1 MDEAPTHADG
11 VDEEDASDPRDQWT
25 IFHFSLSNPTGPEQ
39 GDVARLL
46 RSVANGLETLGDIQV
61 EDITFSSEPTAG
73 EDDLTVT
80 VYYHRH
86 PRRR

>member
-1 MDEAPTHADG
+1 VSEEA
-11 VDEEDASDPRDQWT
+11 VDADPRDKWT

-46 RSVANGLETLGDIQV
+46 RRASDHLEELGDVQV
-61 EDITFSSEPTAG
+61 ADITFSSEPTAE
-73 EDDLTVT
+73 EDDLSLTI
-80 VYYHRH
+80 YYHRQ

>member
-1 MDEAPTHADG
+1 MDEVPTHADG
-11 VDEEDASDPRDQWT
+11 DDGGGARDPRDQWT
-25 IFHFSLSNPTGPEQ
+25 ISHFSLSNPTGPEQ

-46 RSVANGLETLGDIQV
+46 RSVASSLETLGDIQV

>member
-1 MDEAPTHADG
+1 MGEEA
-11 VDEEDASDPRDQWT
+11 VDADPRDKWT
-25 IFHFSLSNPTGPEQ
+25 IHHFSLSNPTGRDQ

-46 RSVANGLETLGDIQV
+46 RRAADHLEGFGDVQV

-73 EDDLTVT
+73 EDDLSLTI
-80 VYYHRH
+80 YYHRQ